1 MAVRLGVK
9 KTYKL
14 YVGGKFVRSESGR
27 SMQQADS
34 NGEFLANYCHGSR
47 KDLRDA
53 VKAAR
58 GAQQGW
64 EKRTAFNRGQILYR
78 IAEMLEAREN
88 EFCDVMCAE
97 NGLTSEQSQA
107 EIRCAVDRCVYY
119 CGWADKFD
127 AVFGS
132 VNPVAAH
139 YFNFTIPEPTG
150 VVGVIADENTALI
163 GLVSQVAATIV
174 SGNTCVVIASD
185 KYPLTAM
192 ELGEVLATSDV
203 PGGVVNLLSG
213 KKQEL
218 IPHLAK
224 HMDVNAIDYRDGD
237 EETEHALKQEGAENV
252 KRIKLSKR
260 RTRAGWLS
268 DKAQGPEQ
276 IEKFVEMK
284 TVWHPVGV

>member
-9 KTYKL
+9 KTYKQ
-14 YVGGKFVRSESGR
+14 YIGGKFVRSESGR
-27 SMQQADS
+27 SLQQTGID
-34 NGEFLANYCHGSR
+34 GEFIANYCQGSR

-58 GAQQGW
+58 SAQKGW
-64 EKRTAFNRGQILYR
+64 AKRTAFNRGQILYR
-78 IAEMLEAREN
+78 IAEMLEARAN
-88 EFCDVMCAE
+88 EFAEVMCAE
-97 NGLTSEQSQA
+97 GRATKAQA
-107 EIRCAVDRCVYY
+107 QEEIQVAVDRCVYY

-132 VNPVAAH
+132 VNPVAAN
-139 YFNFTIPEPTG
+139 YFNFTVPEPTG

-163 GLVSQVAATIV
+163 GLVSQVAACIV

-185 KYPLTAM
+185 QFPLTAM

-203 PGGVVNLLSG
+203 PAGVVNVLSG
-213 KKQEL
+213 RKQEL
-218 IPHLAK
+218 VPHLAK

-237 EETEHALKQEGAENV
+237 DQTERSLIDLGTENV
-252 KRIKLSKR
+252 KRIRLAKK
-260 RTRAGWLS
+260 RTRASWLG
-268 DKAQGPEQ
+268 DKAQGPQE